1 MMLSTVAGEQLGR
14 RAPPRLLLEIDV
26 GERLPVVIADDEAG
40 LLLLSPV
47 CHKLAPE
54 QTTAPGGSEVPST
67 RPESVQAISAAEG
80 RITNGAAENR

>member
-40 LLLLSPV
+40 LLLLEDQGGGKRATLSLLSRLPQ
-47 CHKLAPE
+47 ASPE
-54 QTTAPGGSEVPST
+54 QPQPCKPS
-67 RPESVQAISAAEG
+67 
-80 RITNGAAENR
+80 